1 MNLTPTVVNLTPFEV
16 LQCGASSARRRVPDI
31 MRPSNDD
38 ASPLALHP
46 ALVVEDDPRM
56 QERLTR
62 VLAAVDVPA
71 AAVALAGA
79 IAQAQARFAPG
90 HFALALIDLE
100 LPDGSGIDL
109 IRELHWRDAGMAL
122 VVVSTFATQD
132 LILAALQAG
141 ATGYLLKE
149 RDDAEL
155 VAALR
160 SLQRGG
166 APIDPFVAKHILRVL
181 GLVTAPAVATAP
193 VAAEEDSA
201 DRLTRR
207 EEEIL
212 HLVAQGLI
220 SREIAQRLSRSTL
233 TIEGHIK
240 NIFRKLQVSTRTQAI
255 YQARALGL
263 LR

>member
-1 MNLTPTVVNLTPFEV
+1 MH
-16 LQCGASSARRRVPDI
+16 PDA
-31 MRPSNDD
+31 MQHPNDE
-38 ASPLALHP
+38 ASPLALP
-46 ALVVEDDPRM
+46 PVLIVEDDTRARD
-56 QERLTR
+56 RLMR
-62 VLAAVDVPA
+62 LLAALDIAPDTLEFA
-71 AAVALAGA
+71 ADLAEARTRFGA
-79 IAQAQARFAPG
+79 RRFAS
-90 HFALALIDLE
+90 ALVDLE
-100 LPDGSGIDL
+100 LPDGSGIDF
-109 IRELHWRDAGMAL
+109 IRWMRPREAGVTV

-132 LILAALQAG
+132 LILAALHAG
-141 ATGYLLKE
+141 AVGYLLKE

-155 VAALR
+155 LAALR
-160 SLQRGG
+160 SVQHGG
-166 APIDPFVAKHILRVL
+166 APIDPFVARHILRCF
-181 GLVTAPAVATAP
+181 GP
-193 VAAEEDSA
+193 VAPPANDAREPHAEDAA

-240 NIFRKLQVSTRTQAI
+240 SIFRKLQVNTRTQAI

>member
-1 MNLTPTVVNLTPFEV
+1 MQPP
-16 LQCGASSARRRVPDI
+16 
-31 MRPSNDD
+31 NDE
-38 ASPLALHP
+38 ASPLALPP
-46 ALVVEDDPRM
+46 ALVVEDDARARD
-56 QERLTR
+56 RLVR
-62 VLAAVDVPA
+62 LLAALGVADDALEFA
-71 AAVALAGA
+71 ADLADA
-79 IAQAQARFAPG
+79 RARFAARR
-90 HFALALIDLE
+90 FASALVDLE
-100 LPDGSGIDL
+100 LPDGSGIDF
-109 IRELHWRDAGMAL
+109 IRWMRPREAGVTV

-132 LILAALQAG
+132 LILAALHAG
-141 ATGYLLKE
+141 AVGYLLKE

-155 VAALR
+155 LAALR
-160 SLQRGG
+160 SVQRGG
-166 APIDPFVAKHILRVL
+166 APIDPFVARHILRCF
-181 GLVTAPAVATAP
+181 GP
-193 VAAEEDSA
+193 VAPPANDARDAADDAA

-240 NIFRKLQVSTRTQAI
+240 SIFRKLQVNTRTQAI

>member
-1 MNLTPTVVNLTPFEV
+1 MP
-16 LQCGASSARRRVPDI
+16 PDA
-31 MRPSNDD
+31 MQHSNDE
-38 ASPLALHP
+38 ASPLALP
-46 ALVVEDDPRM
+46 PVLVVEDDVRARDRM
-56 QERLTR
+56 IRL
-62 VLAAVDVPA
+62 LAALGVA
-71 AAVALAGA
+71 ADALAFA
-79 IAQAQARFAPG
+79 ADLAEARALFAARRFAS
-90 HFALALIDLE
+90 ALVDLE
-100 LPDGSGIDL
+100 LPDGSGIDF
-109 IRELHWRDAGMAL
+109 IRWMRPREAGVTV

-132 LILAALQAG
+132 LILAALHAG
-141 ATGYLLKE
+141 AVGYLLKE

-155 VAALR
+155 LAALR
-160 SLQRGG
+160 SVQHGG
-166 APIDPFVAKHILRVL
+166 APIDPFVARYILRCF
-181 GLVTAPAVATAP
+181 AP
-193 VAAEEDSA
+193 VAPPANDAREAPAEDAA

-240 NIFRKLQVSTRTQAI
+240 SIFRKLQVNTRTQAI